1 MKLLVLCR
9 LCFPVPGCV
18 SSVPLAFSLSLSL
31 PTRRVCDHLSLNG
44 CLVRAPNAGPAVWC
58 ALCLW
63 HPHQVPTANNALI
76 MAQVAGAGAEAVALV
91 IFWQYLVAPL
101 FVSGWTALA
110 LATLWPKV
118 VT

>member
-1 MKLLVLCR
+1 M
-9 LCFPVPGCV
+9 
-18 SSVPLAFSLSLSL
+18 
-31 PTRRVCDHLSLNG
+31 
-44 CLVRAPNAGPAVWC
+44 
-58 ALCLW
+58 
-63 HPHQVPTANNALI
+63 PTANNALI

>member
-1 MKLLVLCR
+1 MDARSVLAVVVARMLIMPIVGTLTLHLVLAVGLMDR
-9 LCFPVPGCV
+9 SKVD
-18 SSVPLAFSLSLSL
+18 PLMLTVMAMMAF
-31 PTRRVCDHLSLNG
+31 
-44 CLVRAPNAGPAVWC
+44 
-58 ALCLW
+58 
-63 HPHQVPTANNALI
+63 VPTANNALI

-110 LATLWPKV
+110 LTTLWPKV

>member
-1 MKLLVLCR
+1 MYVTLCR
-9 LCFPVPGCV
+9 PVR
-18 SSVPLAFSLSLSL
+18 L
-31 PTRRVCDHLSLNG
+31 PHVGVCCCSCHLD
-44 CLVRAPNAGPAVWC
+44 
-58 ALCLW
+58 ALC
-63 HPHQVPTANNALI
+63 HPSQVPTANNALI

-110 LATLWPKV
+110 LTTLWPKV

>member
-1 MKLLVLCR
+1 
-9 LCFPVPGCV
+9 
-18 SSVPLAFSLSLSL
+18 
-31 PTRRVCDHLSLNG
+31 
-44 CLVRAPNAGPAVWC
+44 
-58 ALCLW
+58 
-63 HPHQVPTANNALI
+63 

-110 LATLWPKV
+110 LTTLWPKV